1 MPDADN
7 NFGGSLGLD
16 FRKWWRATQELF
28 HSKLALFILDFRG
41 SLWQLVLSLNKQSCL
56 QKNNNNYL

>member
-7 NFGGSLGLD
+7 NFGGLLGLD

-41 SLWQLVLSLNKQSCL
+41 SLWQSIITQ
-56 QKNNNNYL
+56 